1 MHVAPAAVGLRAI
14 AELMQALADQ
24 GIRYCHWKSNLRLAV
39 SLDGRT
45 DLDLL
50 VDRRDAL
57 RFRALLLEHDVKPVL
72 APPGKRYPGLEDY
85 LGFDAESGRMFHLH
99 VHYQLVLGEQFVKNY
114 RLPLE
119 ERFLAS
125 ARLRDGVM
133 VPAPELELI
142 VLTLRALLKYRDRD
156 VVKDVLTIRSPG
168 IPEPILE
175 EVHYLLAQ
183 TTTEQVERMLDA
195 VAGAVPADV
204 VQEALR
210 LLTESPRAGYRLF
223 DLRRRTRQAL
233 RPLQRTSRLRAS
245 ITYLREL
252 WSRRNTFLRFA
263 PARGMTSAQGGLSF
277 ALVGADGAGK
287 STLSALLAEWLGW
300 KLDVHAHYL
309 GSKQPSRRSRAL
321 YIVFR
326 MARRS
331 QRHAGQ
337 WFGER
342 SLPAKALASLRDAL
356 LGVYHISIG
365 WDRKARYQAGTK
377 QALSGSIV
385 LYDRFPLEAISSD
398 AGFRMLDGP
407 QISSNG
413 NGSGLI
419 MSGLAAAE
427 ERLYRR
433 MRPPD
438 ILFVLD
444 VNPEVA
450 LQRKPDHERS
460 AVEAKSRAIGELA
473 AMSSDALSEF
483 RLVHVDA
490 GQPLDAVLRRL
501 KAQIWKAL

>member
-1 MHVAPAAVGLRAI
+1 
-14 AELMQALADQ
+14 MQALADQ
-24 GIRYCHWKSNLRLAV
+24 GVRYCHWKSNLRLAV

-50 VDRRDAL
+50 VDRRDAR

-125 ARLRDGVM
+125 ARPRDGVM

-142 VLTLRALLKYRDRD
+142 VLALRAMLKYRDRD
-156 VVKDVLTIRSPG
+156 VVKDVLKIRSPG

-175 EVHYLLAQ
+175 EVRHLLAQ
-183 TTTEQVERMLDA
+183 TTAEQVESALAA
-195 VAGAVPADV
+195 VDGVVPSEV

-223 DLRRRTRQAL
+223 YLRRRTRQAL
-233 RPLQRTSRLRAS
+233 RPFQRTSRLRAS
-245 ITYLREL
+245 LTYLHEL
-252 WSRRNTFLRFA
+252 WNRRNAFLRLM

-337 WFGER
+337 WFGEK
-342 SLPAKALASLRDAL
+342 SLPAKALASLRDGL

-365 WDRKARYQAGTK
+365 WDRMARYKAGVR
-377 QALSGSIV
+377 QALSGSVV
-385 LYDRFPLEAISSD
+385 LYDRFPLESIRSD
-398 AGFRMLDGP
+398 AGFRLLDGP

-413 NGSGLI
+413 NGRGFV
-419 MSGLAAAE
+419 MPRLAAAE

-473 AMSSDALSEF
+473 AMDSDAPSEF

-501 KAQIWKAL
+501 KAQLWKAL

>member
-1 MHVAPAAVGLRAI
+1 M
-14 AELMQALADQ
+14 
-24 GIRYCHWKSNLRLAV
+24 

-50 VDRRDAL
+50 VDQRCHSIQRTAARTRRQAGVGPSPANAL
-57 RFRALLLEHDVKPVL
+57 Y
-72 APPGKRYPGLEDY
+72 YPGLEDY
-85 LGFDAESGRMFHLH
+85 LGSAESGRMFHLH
-99 VHYQLVLGEQFVKNY
+99 VHYQLVLGGSLSRTTGCPWRSASSPQ
-114 RLPLE
+114 RLQDSVMSLRPNW
-119 ERFLAS
+119 
-125 ARLRDGVM
+125 ARLSLRCGHNRSTATVM
-133 VPAPELELI
+133 
-142 VLTLRALLKYRDRD
+142 
-156 VVKDVLTIRSPG
+156 VKDVLTIRSPAL
-168 IPEPILE
+168 PEPILE